1 MNGSALGDGTIL
13 MNVLLLKE
21 RYMEIL
27 PIYKRVI
34 GLDVHQNKISAC
46 AISEQPDGTV
56 GVELREF
63 GGFKRDRRALAEW
76 ARDVAPD
83 VVVMES
89 TGIYWKSPYAALEK
103 VGIAA
108 WVVNARHVKTV
119 PGRKTDVADAQ
130 WLATLARTGLVRASF
145 IPPAEI
151 RHLRL
156 IARQRQKLGGM
167 LASEKNRL
175 HKLLADAGIRLNVLV
190 SDLHGQAGRIMV
202 KALIDGQPMAAI
214 LDRAGRLH
222 ATRAELFEALQP
234 EELSAKHLFVLRE
247 VMAHIEYLESA
258 MSRFEQT
265 LIDGLSAWQPQL
277 VLLQTI
283 PGIDR
288 MGAAMLLVEIGTDMA
303 SFGSAERLASWVGIC
318 PGNNESAGKRKS
330 GKTRKGNVWARR
342 LLCEFAQAAA
352 RSRCALKDKFTAL
365 SIRKGHKKS
374 IVALA
379 HKMLRIIYAMLNNG
393 TAYQDRTIDYE
404 ALIVQRNAP
413 RWLKMLAKHGY
424 LPTSA

>member
-1 MNGSALGDGTIL
+1 MDIT
-13 MNVLLLKE
+13 
-21 RYMEIL
+21 
-27 PIYKRVI
+27 PIHKRVI

-46 AISEQPDGTV
+46 AIAEQPDGTV
-56 GVELREF
+56 TLEHREF
-63 GGFKRDRRALAEW
+63 GGFKRDRKALAQWVKEF
-76 ARDVAPD
+76 APE

-103 VGIAA
+103 LGIVA

-130 WLATLARTGLVRASF
+130 WLATLARAGLVRASF
-145 IPPAEI
+145 IPPADV

-190 SDLHGQAGRIMV
+190 SDIHGQAGRAMV
-202 KALIDGQPMAAI
+202 KALIAGQPMAEI
-214 LDRAGRLH
+214 LDCAGRLR
-222 ATRAELFEALQP
+222 ATRDELFEALQP
-234 EELSAKHLFVLRE
+234 EELSAKHLFVLTE
-247 VMAHIEYLESA
+247 VMAHIEFLEA
-258 MSRFEQT
+258 MMVRFEKA
-265 LIDGLSAWQPQL
+265 LLDGLQAWQPQL

-283 PGIDR
+283 PGIDAI
-288 MGAAMLLVEIGTDMA
+288 GAAMLLVEIGPDMT
-303 SFGSAERLASWVGIC
+303 SFGSAQRLASWVGIC

-330 GKTRKGNVWARR
+330 GRTRKGNAWVRR

-352 RSRCALKDKFTAL
+352 RSRCALKDKFAAL

-374 IVALA
+374 IVAMA
-379 HKMLRIIYAMLNNG
+379 HKMLRIIYAMLSDG
-393 TAYQDRTIDYE
+393 TPYQDRTVDYE
-404 ALIVQRNAP
+404 ALVVQRNAP
-413 RWLKMLAKHGY
+413 RWIKMLAKHGY
-424 LPTSA
+424 LPATA